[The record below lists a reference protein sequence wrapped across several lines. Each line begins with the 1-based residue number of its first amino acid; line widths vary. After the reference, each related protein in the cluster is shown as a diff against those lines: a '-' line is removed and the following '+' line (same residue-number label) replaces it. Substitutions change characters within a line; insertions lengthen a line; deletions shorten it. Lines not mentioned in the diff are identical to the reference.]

1 MPISLKIVFSLKLYC
16 IFVAGFGTVPAV
28 ARAGNQLERIS
39 GTGRMSKYSTYTDQ
53 ELTGLLQADD
63 HDAFTEIYQRY
74 WKKMLGVAWNHSK
87 DAAIAKDLVH
97 EVFLSLWER
106 RASVEIQSI
115 GAFLATAVKFSVFK
129 YYQRE
134 KHRADLAKENYEFAD
149 ITHDE
154 HKLDALFL
162 QEYINGIVEEMPE
175 RCRLVFRYSRELG
188 LKNNEIAEKIEI
200 SEKGVEANLTRAL
213 KIIRGELKNYGWS
226 IVMVLHTIIALLK

>member
-1 MPISLKIVFSLKLYC
+1 
-16 IFVAGFGTVPAV
+16 
-28 ARAGNQLERIS
+28 
-39 GTGRMSKYSTYTDQ
+39 MSKYSTYTDQ
-53 ELTGLLQADD
+53 ELTDLLQADD
-63 HDAFTEIYQRY
+63 HAAFTEIYQRY
-74 WKKMLGVAWNHSK
+74 WKKMLAVAWNHSK
-87 DAAIAKDLVH
+87 DSVIAKDLVH

-106 RASVEIQSI
+106 RAVVEIKSVA
-115 GAFLATAVKFSVFK
+115 AFLATAVKFSVFK
-129 YYQRE
+129 HYQRE
-134 KHRADLAKENYEFAD
+134 KNRAELARENYEFTD

-175 RCRLVFRYSRELG
+175 KCRLVFRYSRDLG

-226 IVMVLHTIIALLK
+226 IVVALHTLISLLK